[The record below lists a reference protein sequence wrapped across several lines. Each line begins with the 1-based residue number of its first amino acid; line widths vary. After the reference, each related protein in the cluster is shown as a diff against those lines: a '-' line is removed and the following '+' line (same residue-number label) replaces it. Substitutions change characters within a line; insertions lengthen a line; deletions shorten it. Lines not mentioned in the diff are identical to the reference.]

1 MKLAVMQPYFFPYL
15 GYFQLIANVDVFVVY
30 DDVKYTKRG
39 WINRNRIL
47 LNNQIKTISL
57 PIEKASDYKLILER
71 QLAEHWP
78 IHKLKILSQLKQQYQ
93 KSPYYEE
100 VIVVVSK
107 VLNFE
112 TNSLFEFNFNLLTL
126 MCDLLEVDTQIISSS
141 AVEKTSHLK
150 AENKLYSLCAA
161 LKADVY
167 INPIGGQSLYSKQAF
182 QEKSIELKFIEMDT
196 ANILSQLPIEQ
207 RSLSIL
213 HILFSIGVTKTKQ
226 LLRTGYLIW

>member
-57 PIEKASDYKLILER
+57 PIAKASDYKLILER

-78 IHKLKILSQLKQQYQ
+78 KQKLKILSQLKQQYQ
-93 KSPYYEE
+93 KSPYFED
-100 VIVVVSK
+100 VMVVVSK
-107 VLNFE
+107 VLNYD
-112 TNSLFEFNFNLLTL
+112 TNSLFEFNFNLLKS
-126 MCDLLEVDTQIISSS
+126 MCDLLEVNTQIISSS
-141 AVEKTSHLK
+141 SVENTSHLK

-161 LKADVY
+161 LNADVY
-167 INPIGGQSLYSKQAF
+167 INPVGGQSLYSKHAF
-182 QEKSIELKFIEMDT
+182 QERSIELQFIEMDT
-196 ANILSQLPIEQ
+196 ANILSKLPEEQ

-213 HILFSIGVTKTKQ
+213 HILFSLGVTKTKQ
-226 LLRTGYLIW
+226 LLRTGYLIR

>member
-57 PIEKASDYKLILER
+57 PIAKASDYKLILER

-78 IHKLKILSQLKQQYQ
+78 KQKLKILSQLKQQYQ
-93 KSPYYEE
+93 KSPYFED
-100 VIVVVSK
+100 VMVVVSK
-107 VLNFE
+107 ALNYD
-112 TNSLFEFNFNLLTL
+112 TNSLFEFNFNLLKS
-126 MCDLLEVDTQIISSS
+126 MCDLLEVNTQIISSS
-141 AVEKTSHLK
+141 SVENTSHLK

-161 LKADVY
+161 LNADVY
-167 INPIGGQSLYSKQAF
+167 INPVGGQSLYSKHAF
-182 QEKSIELKFIEMDT
+182 QERSIELQFIEMDT
-196 ANILSQLPIEQ
+196 ANILSKLPEEQ

-213 HILFSIGVTKTKQ
+213 HILFSLGVTKTKQ
-226 LLRTGYLIW
+226 LLRTGYLIR